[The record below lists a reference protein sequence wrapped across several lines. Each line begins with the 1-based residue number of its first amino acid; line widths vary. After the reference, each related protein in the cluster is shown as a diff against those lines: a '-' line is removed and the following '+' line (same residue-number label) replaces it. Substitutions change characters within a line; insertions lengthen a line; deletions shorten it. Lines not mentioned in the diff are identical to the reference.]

1 MRKLQTFEAYL
12 DRFDE
17 INVYLNK
24 TYYDGESRYFSI
36 KHEENTTPL
45 TIIDVTT
52 DGDYQRYRLSA
63 PHLVIGDEYTL
74 VDERNLRTSLQFGY
88 IVRTTEF
95 DNLFNYEGADLGAT
109 YSQEETIFKVWAPIA
124 NQVKIEIQQP
134 HSLTTYDLS
143 RYEKGVWSITIP
155 GNLELASYV
164 YLVKVNGQWNQA
176 TDPYAVASTPNH
188 KRSVVI
194 DPKKVALPLHK
205 DKLTPLTS
213 YTDAIIY
220 EMHVRDFSVHS
231 NSGIKHAGKFL
242 GVCESGTR
250 TDRLTLTG
258 LDYLEDLGVTHLQ
271 FLPFYDFGSVDELN
285 QFEHYNWGYDPV
297 QYNVPEGS
305 YATHVLDPYSRI
317 IELKQMIAKLHERG
331 FRVIM
336 DVVYNH
342 MFDRQTAAFE
352 KIVPNYYFRLGDN
365 GEISNGSFC
374 GNDLDTLRPM
384 YRKFVIDST
393 KMWVRD
399 YGVDGFRFDLMG
411 ILDIETMNQVTKEC
425 QTLDPSVMI
434 YGEGWNMPTL
444 MADDLKATMENHSKL
459 PAIAH
464 FNDQFSRSVKGSPF
478 ETELE
483 DIGYGLGDLTK
494 IEPMMKAMVGKPFS
508 EPTMSL
514 NYAECHDNM
523 TLFDKI
529 MLSNPEECLAIRLKR
544 QRLITALILVSQGI
558 SFLHAGQEFN
568 RTKGGDHNS
577 YRSPDTINA
586 LDWDLKDQYQDSI
599 NFVKDFIQLR
609 KEIKAFRFKTAAQ
622 IKNHV
627 QLSALDNRVIEYTI
641 TDCKDDSPYEE
652 LKIFVNASLEP
663 MTINLEDQYQLLANG
678 EGRCQSSKMLKQ
690 VTVEGIELVV
700 LGK

>member
-1 MRKLQTFEAYL
+1 MRKLQTIEAYL
-12 DRFDE
+12 DKFNE
-17 INVYLNK
+17 IIVYLSK
-24 TYYDGESRYFSI
+24 TYYNGESRYFSL
-36 KHEENTTPL
+36 KTEHETTPL
-45 TIIDVTT
+45 TIIEVTI
-52 DGDYQRYRLSA
+52 DEEYQCYRLSA
-63 PHLVIGDEYTL
+63 PDLIIGGEYTL

-95 DNLFNYEGADLGAT
+95 DQLFNYEGDDLGAT
-109 YSQEETIFKVWAPIA
+109 YDQHETTFKVWAPIA

-134 HSLTTYDLS
+134 HSLTTYDLI
-143 RYEKGVWSITIP
+143 RYSHGVWSITIP
-155 GNLELASYV
+155 GNLELASYI

-176 TDPYAVASTPNH
+176 TDPYALASTPNH

-194 DPKKVALPLHK
+194 NPQKVALPLHK
-205 DKLTPLTS
+205 EKLAPLAS

-220 EMHVRDFSVHS
+220 EMHVRDFSIHQ
-231 NSGIKHAGKFL
+231 NSGIKHVGKFL
-242 GVCESGTR
+242 GVCEPGTR
-250 TDRLTLTG
+250 TNRQTLTG

-271 FLPFYDFGSVDELN
+271 FLPIYDFGSVDELN

-305 YATHVLDPYSRI
+305 YATNVLDPYSRI
-317 IELKQMIAKLHERG
+317 IDLKKMIAKLHERG

-342 MFDRQTAAFE
+342 MFDRQITAFE
-352 KIVPNYYFRLGDN
+352 KIVPNYYFRLGPN

-374 GNDLDTLRPM
+374 GNDMDTLRPM

-411 ILDIETMNQVTKEC
+411 ILDTETMNLITKEC
-425 QTLDPSVMI
+425 QSIDSSVMV

-444 MADDLKATMENHSKL
+444 MEDHLKATMDNHHKM
-459 PAIAH
+459 PNIGH
-464 FNDQFSRSVKGSPF
+464 FNDQFGRSVKGSPF

-494 IEPMMKAMVGKPFS
+494 IKPMMDAIIGSPFS

-529 MLSNPEECLAIRLKR
+529 MASNPQESLAIRLKR
-544 QRLITALILVSQGI
+544 QRLITGLILVSQGI
-558 SFLHAGQEFN
+558 PFLHAGQEFN

-577 YRSPDTINA
+577 YRSPDSTNA
-586 LDWDLKDQYQDSI
+586 LDWDLKDQYQDSV
-599 NFVKDFIQLR
+599 NYVKDFIELR
-609 KEIKAFRFKTAAQ
+609 KEIKTLRLDTAAQ
-622 IKNHV
+622 IKEHIN
-627 QLSALDNRVIEYTI
+627 LTTRDNRVIEYTL
-641 TDCKDDSPYEE
+641 TDANSSFEE
-652 LKIFVNASLEP
+652 IKIFINASLEP
-663 MTINLEDQYQLLANG
+663 LSLNLEGQYQLLANG
-678 EGRCQSSKMLKQ
+678 EGRCKSSKTLEHI
-690 VTVEGIELVV
+690 TVDAIELIV